1 MAILVEYSIS
11 TRESAGAAKEIDNI
25 TWSAYV
31 SFWQRGSPDLQHG
44 LSGMMT
50 SQIPTKSA

>member
-25 TWSAYV
+25 TGSAYV
-31 SFWQRGSPDLQHG
+31 SFWQRGSPDVQHG
-44 LSGMMT
+44 LSGLMT